1 MGHIRFGR
9 LPRTHRWEQVIGLLG
24 AGAPVGDVAAA
35 SAKAA
40 ETALDAASSDPALV
54 HAFWLLT
61 QVPLAARSNDY
72 VGSLE
77 RLGITAGSDPSLLAI
92 VTAFQRAVD
101 NHARHVP
108 GKTDLGEM
116 AQLAAAESLSTF
128 VARDLPGLFDVTAT
142 DVKVALGRL
151 AAPDRFARLARD
163 FFSRLAWRTLEYFVS
178 REIANHIGPGRSFRS
193 IESQIDFRQALEQ
206 HCREAALIVEAFAGG
221 WYSKTNFN
229 GGITPKKAAGF
240 AHVAFKKLRAELGKR
255 AAADA

>member
-1 MGHIRFGR
+1 MGHIRLGR

-24 AGAPVGDVAAA
+24 AGAPARDVAAA

-40 ETALDAASSDPALV
+40 ETALDEASSDPALV

-61 QVPLAARSNDY
+61 QVPLAARSSDY
-72 VGSLE
+72 VGSLQ
-77 RLGITAGSDPSLLAI
+77 RLGIDAGREPSLLQV

-101 NHARHVP
+101 DHARRVP

-128 VARDLPGLFDVTAT
+128 VARDLPGLFDVTAG
-142 DVKVALGRL
+142 DVKLALGKL

-163 FFSRLAWRTLEYFVS
+163 FFSRLVWRSLEYFVS
-178 REIANHIGPGRSFRS
+178 REIANHIGPGRGLRS
-193 IESQIDFRQALEQ
+193 IESQVDFRQALEQ

-229 GGITPKKAAGF
+229 GGITQRKAANF
-240 AHVAFKKLRAELGKR
+240 AYVAFKKLRAELGKR
-255 AAADA
+255 AAANA